1 MPKVHVELFVVC
13 GVVCG
18 GNWLSRGIGCCY
30 SFLGFIEAS
39 RKNANIECLIS
50 LPGAWGPTGG
60 MGKNNNRK
68 Q

>member
-39 RKNANIECLIS
+39 RKNVSIECLIPW
-50 LPGAWGPTGG
+50 PGVWGTRIIVGVA
-60 MGKNNNRK
+60 KNRE
-68 Q
+68 